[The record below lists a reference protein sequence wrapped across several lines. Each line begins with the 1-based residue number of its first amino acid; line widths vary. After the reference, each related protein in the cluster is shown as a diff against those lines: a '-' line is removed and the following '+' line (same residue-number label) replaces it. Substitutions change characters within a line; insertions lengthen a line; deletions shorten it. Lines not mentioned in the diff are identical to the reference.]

1 MPSVNLFLTEI
12 DKKPRFRRF
21 LPVALPTDT
30 QAHTGAGGRNRT
42 DNTSL
47 EGWSFAIK
55 LRLRLILCEKKT
67 EKRSSFFVHFREK
80 RKNFIA
86 NVS

>member
-1 MPSVNLFLTEI
+1 MPFVNPFLTEI

-21 LPVALPTDT
+21 RPKYIPNSRRSS
-30 QAHTGAGGRNRT
+30 GAGGRNRT

-55 LRLRLILCEKKT
+55 LRLRSPL
-67 EKRSSFFVHFREK
+67 
-80 RKNFIA
+80 
-86 NVS
+86 